1 MRIDRKIIEQ
11 GLKTPADR
19 VLIAIGV
26 QGPELGPFAESG
38 IETTSRGTIKI
49 DRNMMTNLPGVF
61 AAGDANRGQSIVVWA
76 IGEGRDVAR
85 GIDIYLN
92 RQNMNNAANGREWDS
107 CPGLRCQIF

>member
-1 MRIDRKIIEQ
+1 VTNSFAAGNLLIVESSPSSRRPDKPHSLLLSNQSCAAKRR
-11 GLKTPADR
+11 TPFNTYCNFRDQTA
-19 VLIAIGV
+19 
-26 QGPELGPFAESG
+26 FS
-38 IETTSRGTIKI
+38 
-49 DRNMMTNLPGVF
+49 